1 MVPYLLRLVSTE
13 NRRPSVDLNIT
24 VRDLR
29 HIPGYCVILKN
40 SLKNSVD
47 EDIGEYSASE
57 GAFERLVSI
66 QPQVKVDCGG
76 IASRKYSVLGFHGTR
91 CGVGA
96 MGVVVC
102 SVPTVISRTRR

>member
-1 MVPYLLRLVSTE
+1 MVRYIPSLVSTE
-13 NRRPSVDLNIT
+13 TRGPSVDLNIT

-29 HIPGYCVILKN
+29 HIPGCCVVLKN

-47 EDIGEYSASE
+47 QDIGGYSASE

-66 QPQVKVDCGG
+66 QPQVKVNCGG

-96 MGVVVC
+96 IGVVVC

>member
-1 MVPYLLRLVSTE
+1 MLGVVGLASTGTI
-13 NRRPSVDLNIT
+13 RTSVDLNIT

-40 SLKNSVD
+40 SLKNSVN

-66 QPQVKVDCGG
+66 
-76 IASRKYSVLGFHGTR
+76 
-91 CGVGA
+91 
-96 MGVVVC
+96 
-102 SVPTVISRTRR
+102 